1 MNKKDQKPTFNNNK
15 SSSNQSN
22 ISQVNSQQ
30 KKGIAKDSKLHE
42 NKPHDSKSQDNKPQ
56 LDHNWQDDALDIS
69 LGYDEA
75 TLAIR
80 AGYHRT
86 DEGEHSEAIFATS
99 SYVYQN
105 AKDAADHFNGNKKGN
120 VYSRHTNPTVRAFE
134 RRLALL
140 EGGERCVATA
150 SGMGA
155 ILAMCLAYL
164 KAGDHLLCA
173 KQLFGSSVALFD
185 TYFAS
190 FGVAVSYVD
199 CFDNNAWQNA
209 IQDNTKILYCES
221 PSNPLAQIADIGF
234 LANLA
239 KSNGA
244 LLIVDNCFATPAIQK
259 PLALGADIVIHSASK
274 YIDGQGRVLG
284 GALVGSDA
292 LMEKAF
298 GVVRTGG
305 ISLSPFNAW
314 VLLKG
319 LETLSLRMRVH
330 CDNANQVAKFLSNH
344 HQVKAVH
351 FSGLSD
357 HPSHE
362 LAKRQHNGDNAFG
375 AIVGF
380 EVADQQAAWHI
391 IDSTKMISITNNLGD
406 AKTTITHPATT
417 THFRMSETARQEA
430 GVSDGLIRL
439 SVGLESV
446 ADILAD
452 LARGLDTLGD

>member
-1 MNKKDQKPTFNNNK
+1 MTTP
-15 SSSNQSN
+15 
-22 ISQVNSQQ
+22 I
-30 KKGIAKDSKLHE
+30 
-42 NKPHDSKSQDNKPQ
+42 
-56 LDHNWQDDALDIS
+56 LDPNWQSDALD
-69 LGYDEA
+69 DELTVA
-75 TLAIR
+75 EQTLAVR
-80 AGYHRT
+80 SGYHRT

-99 SYVYQN
+99 SYVYKS
-105 AKDAADHFNGNKKGN
+105 AKDAADHFDGTKKGN

-134 RRLALL
+134 RRLAAL

-155 ILAMCLAYL
+155 ILTMCLAYL

-185 TYFAS
+185 TYFTA
-190 FGVAVSYVD
+190 FGVEVSYVD
-199 CFDNNAWQNA
+199 CFDNAAWANA
-209 IQDNTKILYCES
+209 IQPNTRVLYCES
-221 PSNPLAQIADIGF
+221 PSNPVAQIADLAF
-234 LANLA
+234 LAELA
-239 KSNGA
+239 HAHEA

-259 PLALGADIVIHSASK
+259 PLALGADVVIHSASK

-319 LETLSLRMRVH
+319 LETLSLRMKAH
-330 CDNANQVAKFLSNH
+330 CENVNQVAHFLSTH
-344 HQVKAVH
+344 PAVKKVH
-351 FSGLSD
+351 FSGLPD

-362 LAKRQHNGDNAFG
+362 LAKRQHTQLNVGGDVIKGAFG

-380 EVADQQAAWHI
+380 EVANKEQAWHV
-391 IDSTKMISITNNLGD
+391 IDSTKVISITNNLGD
-406 AKTTITHPATT
+406 AKSTITHPAST
-417 THFRMSETARQEA
+417 THFRMTPEQRAQA
-430 GVSDGLIRL
+430 GVNDGLIRL
-439 SVGLESV
+439 SVGLENV
-446 ADILAD
+446 QDIIDD
-452 LARGLDTLGD
+452 LKRGLDGL